1 MKDYIPF
8 DPSMIGAEDLIVWCP
23 DKDDYADLMVLLANH
38 DVKWVSTGKPKVD
51 DPHSYHEAHCVRIV
65 QNKTMWQANREYYEE
80 SRYRNYTFTEYRGIE
95 VVVDVDDFI

>member
-8 DPSMIGAEDLIVWCP
+8 DPSMIGAENLIVWCP

-38 DVKWVSTGKPKVD
+38 GVMWVSSGKPKGNE
-51 DPHSYHEAHCVRIV
+51 PHSYREEHCVRI
-65 QNKTMWQANREYYEE
+65 NERKAMAQANREFYEE
-80 SRYRNYTFTEYRGIE
+80 RYDENYTFTEYRGIE